1 MGSGRSHPTDE
12 SVDRGIL
19 SKLVGEAPR
28 TSGKFRLALC
38 MVLGIALAFSIP
50 LSNEPL
56 LFDIFLVC
64 MILMGGLQAL
74 GDLLYRRSRA
84 VGQWLRLAGLAAG
97 ATGFALFDVF
107 LWREGQWGW
116 FAWSMIVYA
125 AGVIWLVTSLIRDEP
140 HHRRS

>member
-74 GDLLYRRSRA
+74 GTCCTGAAGLWDSGCDSPVLLR
-84 VGQWLRLAGLAAG
+84 GRLASLCLTCFCGGKVSGDGLHG
-97 ATGFALFDVF
+97 
-107 LWREGQWGW
+107 R
-116 FAWSMIVYA
+116 
-125 AGVIWLVTSLIRDEP
+125 
-140 HHRRS
+140 